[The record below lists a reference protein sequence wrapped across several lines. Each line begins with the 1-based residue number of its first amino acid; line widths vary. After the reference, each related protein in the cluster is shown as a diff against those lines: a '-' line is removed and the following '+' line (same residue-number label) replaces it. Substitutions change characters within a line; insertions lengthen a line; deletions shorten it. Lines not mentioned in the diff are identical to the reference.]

1 VFGMPAIIQL
11 GVDLNEQALEQHRQ
25 LQCYFGEE
33 LGCFLGEK
41 KLRRWLEANEGS
53 SVDTKPF
60 DLDAIQINPDLPA
73 EIVARTRSLMQEFAD
88 VFDSSDGKPPKPF

>member
-1 VFGMPAIIQL
+1 MPAIIQL
-11 GVDLNEQALEQHRQ
+11 GVDLNEQEQEQHRQ